1 MPNQPFV
8 GALYTYPWDLMDEG
22 LDSALSRII
31 DLTGCLELLLTP
43 CYHRSTYFLPHN
55 PRRPIYF
62 GENGAIYFSPDLSRY
77 ANTRIRPHVSKEV
90 TDAAYFDRI
99 VEAIEK
105 RGLTF
110 SAWMVYTFQDYLSEQ
125 YPEFAKHDAFGNPYV
140 GELSTVPLDV
150 QEYFLALTTEVI
162 ERYKPAAVW
171 VESLMRRGFCAPSKR
186 RAGLSPRCQ
195 FLLSLC
201 FNPVSAANANAGGM
215 DGERFQQQV
224 VDWLRPRL
232 ARLPTEEDEA
242 PVTEVWIAEAFSG
255 QLKQYLEIS
264 RRHTTALWLKVAEV
278 IHQGGAKVQANLAD
292 ATTARRNDLN
302 PVINKSIDRLSFT
315 LTETGE
321 KTSEQVKDLIRRIA
335 PGGEVFIPIGGGRLT
350 ESGALA
356 EQLKAVADAG
366 AAGATFYNYGLL
378 REEQLG
384 FIGTALRSLMSFK

>member
-1 MPNQPFV
+1 
-8 GALYTYPWDLMDEG
+8 
-22 LDSALSRII
+22 
-31 DLTGCLELLLTP
+31 
-43 CYHRSTYFLPHN
+43 
-55 PRRPIYF
+55 
-62 GENGAIYFSPDLSRY
+62 
-77 ANTRIRPHVSKEV
+77 
-90 TDAAYFDRI
+90 
-99 VEAIEK
+99 
-105 RGLTF
+105 
-110 SAWMVYTFQDYLSEQ
+110 
-125 YPEFAKHDAFGNPYV
+125 
-140 GELSTVPLDV
+140 
-150 QEYFLALTTEVI
+150 
-162 ERYKPAAVW
+162 
-171 VESLMRRGFCAPSKR
+171 
-186 RAGLSPRCQ
+186 
-195 FLLSLC
+195 
-201 FNPVSAANANAGGM
+201 
-215 DGERFQQQV
+215 
-224 VDWLRPRL
+224 
-232 ARLPTEEDEA
+232 LPTEEDEA

-321 KTSEQVKDLIRRIA
+321 KASEQVKDLIRRIA

-350 ESGALA
+350 ESGTLA